1 MIRKYLK
8 NSFYLFMSGGIAF
21 AILKD
26 EKIIDYSA
34 NLIEQYS
41 SKFIYNPNS
50 SQTID
55 EEKSYLKLFVIL
67 QKFYIDFIFVII

>member
-8 NSFYLFMSGGIAF
+8 NSFYLFLSGGIAF
-21 AILKD
+21 TILKD

-41 SKFIYNPNS
+41 SKFIHNPNN
-50 SQTID
+50 SQTLD
-55 EEKSYLKLFVIL
+55 EEKSYLKLFVNFTKIL
-67 QKFYIDFIFVII
+67 HRFHCFKI